1 MEYKNIQVKVES
13 GIGEIIFNR
22 PPLNV
27 LNIEMMTEINSVL
40 KDFASDPNLKVI
52 IFTGAG
58 KAFSAGVDVSEHTK
72 DKVNEMITIFHEI
85 FHNLNEISVPTI
97 AAVNGAALGGGCEV
111 AIFCDIVL
119 ASERAKFGQPEIK
132 VGVLPPIAAVMFPR
146 LMDRKKAIELILTG
160 DVISAHEAKELGL
173 VNQVLPV
180 DEFEE
185 KKNEFVKKFTNLSA
199 SVLKITKKSINQ
211 TIGLDYQNAIK
222 SVEDLYLNEL
232 MSTEDAN
239 EGLAAFL
246 EKREPIWKNR

>member
-1 MEYKNIQVKVES
+1 LEYKNIQVKVES
-13 GIGEIIFNR
+13 GIGEIVFNR

-27 LNIEMMTEINSVL
+27 LNIEMMTEINAAL
-40 KDFASDPNLKVI
+40 KEFASDPNLKVI

-72 DKVNEMITIFHEI
+72 DKVKEMITVFHEI

-119 ASERAKFGQPEIK
+119 ASEKAKFGQPEIK
-132 VGVLPPIAAVMFPR
+132 VGVLPPIAAIMFPR

-160 DVISAHEAKELGL
+160 DVIGAQEAKELGL

-199 SVLKITKKSINQ
+199 SILKITKKSINQ

-239 EGLAAFL
+239 EGLQAFL